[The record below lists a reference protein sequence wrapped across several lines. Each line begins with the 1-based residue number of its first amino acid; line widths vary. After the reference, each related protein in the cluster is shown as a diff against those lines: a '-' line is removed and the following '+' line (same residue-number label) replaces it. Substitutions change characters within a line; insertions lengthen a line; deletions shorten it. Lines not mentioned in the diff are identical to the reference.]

1 MNYLKTA
8 FCALIILTGCSKE
21 EPTVAKEE
29 NPLSV
34 KGVYILNEGG
44 FTKSNSSLTMIV
56 PDSGKVYSDVFFAA
70 NNRGI
75 GDVAN
80 DIVLYDKKAF
90 IVVNNSHRIEV
101 ISTETHKLL
110 GTINVP
116 GNSPNKIV
124 IANASKG
131 YITNLYKGTVTVFN
145 PTTFAVITS
154 DIPVGMN
161 PQGMAVTGG
170 KLFVCNSGYG
180 SDSTVS
186 VIDVAKDSVIA
197 VITTAKSP
205 TDIAVDSDG
214 DVIVLCNGYTDFV
227 NSANDTPGS
236 IAVIDPVLHTVKTTI
251 NLPLASYGHPGELTL
266 SGTGYG
272 FTVVKN
278 GLLKFDTRTN
288 AIVNSSFIQRTG
300 YSIAVDNVSER
311 IYIGD
316 AKDYNSN
323 GTIYIYEKSG
333 VLKDSADVGI
343 VPGTIVFK
351 H

>member
-1 MNYLKTA
+1 MNILRYA
-8 FCALIILTGCSKE
+8 FFALIILTGCSKNV
-21 EPTVAKEE
+21 PTVSNED
-29 NPLSV
+29 NPISV

-44 FTKSNSSLTMIV
+44 FTKSNASLTMYV

-70 NNRGI
+70 NNRGL

-90 IVVNNSHRIEV
+90 IVVNNSHRIEI

-110 GTINVP
+110 GTINLP
-116 GNSPNKIV
+116 GNSPNKLV
-124 IANASKG
+124 IASPSKG

-145 PTTFAVITS
+145 PATFAVLKA

-161 PQGMAVTGG
+161 PQGMAVAGG
-170 KLFVCNSGYG
+170 KIFVCNSGYG

-186 VIDVAKDSVIA
+186 VIDIAKDSVIA

-205 TDIAVDSDG
+205 TDIGIDSDG
-214 DVIVLCNGYTDFV
+214 DVIVLCNGYSDFV
-227 NSANDTPGS
+227 NSANDTPGG
-236 IAVIDPVLHTVKTTI
+236 ITVIDPALNKVKTTI
-251 NLPLASYGHPGELTL
+251 QLPLAVYGHPGELAL
-266 SGTGYG
+266 SNSGYG
-272 FTVVKN
+272 FTAVKN
-278 GLLKFDTRTN
+278 GLLKFDTRS
-288 AIVNSSFIQRTG
+288 NSIASPVFIQRTA

-311 IYIGD
+311 IYLGD

-323 GTIYIYEKSG
+323 GKIYIYEKTG
-333 VLKDSADVGI
+333 MLKDSAVVGI

-351 H
+351 Q